1 MSNEKK
7 KFNWKAVTQHHLF
20 LPIVCLLVV
29 LLVNV
34 IKTPDF
40 FVISMKG
47 GVLYG
52 YLVDVV
58 NRASE
63 LVIVAIGM
71 TLVTA
76 KKRRPKRL
84 AAIHGGG
91 GFGMLPDIIRRTGVD
106 RYADELHGISYYCSN
121 HCCRSLRCI

>member
-63 LVIVAIGM
+63 LVIVA
-71 TLVTA
+71 
-76 KKRRPKRL
+76 
-84 AAIHGGG
+84 
-91 GFGMLPDIIRRTGVD
+91 D
-106 RYADELHGISYYCSN
+106 RKSVV
-121 HCCRSLRCI
+121 

>member
-76 KKRRPKRL
+76 
-84 AAIHGGG
+84 ASGGQDISVGG

-106 RYADELHGISYYCSN
+106 RYADELHGISHYCSN
-121 HCCRSLRCI
+121 HCCRSLRSI

>member
-7 KFNWKAVTQHHLF
+7 KFNWKAITQHHLF

-76 KKRRPKRL
+76 ASVSVLLWQLQRL
-84 AAIHGGG
+84 
-91 GFGMLPDIIRRTGVD
+91 
-106 RYADELHGISYYCSN
+106 YAVRFYPVA
-121 HCCRSLRCI
+121 R

>member
-76 KKRRPKRL
+76 ASGGQEQSWRWRL
-84 AAIHGGG
+84 
-91 GFGMLPDIIRRTGVD
+91 
-106 RYADELHGISYYCSN
+106 RYAARYYPEDR
-121 HCCRSLRCI
+121 CRQIR

>member
-71 TLVTA
+71 TLVISVLEQSW
-76 KKRRPKRL
+76 RWRL
-84 AAIHGGG
+84 
-91 GFGMLPDIIRRTGVD
+91 
-106 RYADELHGISYYCSN
+106 RYAARYYPEDR
-121 HCCRSLRCI
+121 CRQIR

>member
-63 LVIVAIGM
+63 LVIVAIVM
-71 TLVTA
+71 TYQCWSS
-76 KKRRPKRL
+76 P
-84 AAIHGGG
+84 GGG

-106 RYADELHGISYYCSN
+106 RYADELHGISHYCSN

>member
-40 FVISMKG
+40 LWRIWESSQW
-47 GVLYG
+47 LQ
-52 YLVDVV
+52 
-58 NRASE
+58 R
-63 LVIVAIGM
+63 
-71 TLVTA
+71 
-76 KKRRPKRL
+76 
-84 AAIHGGG
+84 
-91 GFGMLPDIIRRTGVD
+91 
-106 RYADELHGISYYCSN
+106 
-121 HCCRSLRCI
+121 